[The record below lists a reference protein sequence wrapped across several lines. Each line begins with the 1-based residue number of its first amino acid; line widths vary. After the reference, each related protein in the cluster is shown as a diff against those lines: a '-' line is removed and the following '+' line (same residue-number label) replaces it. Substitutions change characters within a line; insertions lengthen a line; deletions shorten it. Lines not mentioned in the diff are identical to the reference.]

1 MSIVYLQYFRRTGGL
16 EMIIVYLQYFRR
28 TGGYE
33 PSVRA
38 VFFLYEKALCYVQRA
53 FLLVHVKQAC
63 YLVVCFFNYLIY
75 FIYR

>member
-38 VFFLYEKALCYVQRA
+38 VFFAKKSPLLCAEGFFTSTR
-53 FLLVHVKQAC
+53 QAGVLSC
-63 YLVVCFFNYLIY
+63 RMLF
-75 FIYR
+75 